1 MSELKEKIHM
11 IDNEMTVEEII
22 KVIVRTKVIITYFI
36 TF

>member
-22 KVIVRTKVIITYFI
+22 KVIVGTKVIITCFI
-36 TF
+36 TL